1 MQKQNLISVYEY
13 GFLQVGE
20 SYNDIEFT
28 ETLYKELAK
37 YLTANKNCGY
47 YYLLYN
53 KIRFANYVGVIKV
66 GDVTIEI
73 LPKIEKAEEDEK
85 TWRDALL
92 KMLYI
97 SLQVEASTTTLA
109 NINVNQQSVLT
120 TYIDLFLTETET
132 LLHKGLIKK
141 YRKEQGNKT
150 ALKGKLL
157 FSKHITQNLTHAER
171 FYVEYNDYN
180 RDNIYNFIL
189 QAATECIIKI
199 DPSFY
204 LTNKAK
210 SLLNILPECSTV
222 KIGETLFSK
231 LKYDRKTDG
240 YKTAIEL
247 ARIILLNY
255 HPDVKSG
262 SNNIL
267 AIMFDINLLW
277 ENYMYYMLKRAGYEK
292 GVEVSG
298 QQKMLFWH
306 HQEDWDLKLKPDLVL
321 SKGDTNIVIDTKWKY
336 DSQISIQDVRQIYA
350 YGDYFSASKN
360 YLMYPDKLTK
370 GEIKV
375 SEGSFYE
382 TQSEDEFKDKTCSL
396 MYVDI
401 MSDDSL
407 NMEIGTSILTK
418 LFTSK

>member
-1 MQKQNLISVYEY
+1 MQKENLISVYEY

-20 SYNDIEFT
+20 SYNNIEFT

-47 YYLLYN
+47 YSLLYN

-73 LPKIEKAEEDEK
+73 LPKIEKAEGDEK
-85 TWRDALL
+85 TWRNALI

-120 TYIDLFLTETET
+120 TYVNLFLTETET

-141 YRKEQGNKT
+141 YRKEQGNKN
-150 ALKGKLL
+150 ALKGKLV

-210 SLLNILPECSTV
+210 SLLNLLPECSSV
-222 KIGETLFSK
+222 KISETLFSK
-231 LKYDRKTDG
+231 LKFDRKTDG

-267 AIMFDINLLW
+267 AIMFDMNLLW

-375 SEGSFYE
+375 SEGTFYE
-382 TQSEDEFKDKTCSL
+382 TQSDDEFKDKTCSL

-418 LFTSK
+418 LFASK